1 MDASKFFQS
10 RWLSAEDVG
19 NREVDA
25 TIENSVEEKVGED
38 QKLVLYLVGFKKGLV
53 LNATN
58 YKRLKKEFETET
70 DNWKGKKI
78 RLYTIM
84 VPFKGED
91 VPALRIK
98 MPEQTPQEEQPFQK
112 EAVVQPPKPS
122 EEKKPEEGVSQTEE
136 KKEEPP
142 GSSKTSSK
150 DLDDVFGAFGR

>member
-25 TIENSVEEKVGED
+25 TIEDSVEEKVGED

-58 YKRLKKEFETET
+58 YKRLKKEFGTET
-70 DNWKGKKI
+70 NNWKGKAI

-112 EAVVQPPKPS
+112 EAVVQPPKPA
-122 EEKKPEEGVSQTEE
+122 EEAKPEETPNKAEE
-136 KKEEPP
+136 SKKEEPS

-150 DLDDVFGAFGR
+150 IDEAFDAFGP